1 MDLQGAALVLFL
13 LSLITISNYWTHE
26 LGRNFYKGDQKTQQV
41 FDLVHSLTPDLH
53 DFKEY
58 NDTIA
63 VATIISFFFIPT
75 TIVLSEI
82 LAKFLLIMALRSV
95 TIVCT
100 ILPKHHND
108 EDGIDWLGYIRG
120 HCYDKIFSGHT
131 AFVMLTTLVYY
142 REGYINLAILL
153 LINAANVTSILLTR
167 SHYTVDVILAFFITY
182 FVYNGDYHLFTETLQ
197 KLEVLPTES
206 STS

>member
-13 LSLITISNYWTHE
+13 LGLIVLSNYWTHE
-26 LGRNFYKGDQKTQQV
+26 LGRNFYKGDQKTIQV

-53 DFKEY
+53 HYREY

-75 TIVLSEI
+75 TTVLSEI

-100 ILPKHHND
+100 ILPKHHNS
-108 EDGIDWLGYIRG
+108 EEGMDWLAYIRG

-131 AFVMLTTLVYY
+131 AFVFLTTLVYY
-142 REGYINLAILL
+142 REGYISLPILL
-153 LINAANVTSILLTR
+153 MINVANMTSILLTR
-167 SHYTVDVILAFFITY
+167 SHYTVDVILALFITY
-182 FVYNGDYHLFTETLQ
+182 FIYNGDYHLFTETLQ
-197 KLEVLPTES
+197 KLDILPPES